1 MFFYLIIVF
10 LLVVLLLY
18 YYFYVK
24 NSVYD
29 NIEIP
34 ETNKKSL
41 IEIFEINAQ
50 SYPKYKIINN
60 TTFEDLYKKS
70 KDLSIK
76 LLLKHGPNMR
86 VKINNDMTIENY
98 YYLFIACMFANY
110 IITNKNYDLLLSDID
125 EIDNFVIDDRHD
137 TLIECSYNSND
148 IVVDNNCK
156 MSNSSILKMINKSL
170 NFIKENSECNFG
182 IGETILTNRNSKEL
196 TNNLFN
202 QIMLIFIPI
211 VTIANVIVNDD
222 IFSEIKHEPSIILF
236 DDDLT
241 NKLNKKLVNNEHSLN
256 RFIGNKMKLN
266 SFGFKKNKFIILNN
280 TNNKSKRFL
289 SKLHL
294 NICDILCHNE
304 SGIISID
311 LNSNQNIKE
320 KEEDYCYGDIISK
333 VKIID
338 NEIHV
343 KHNNKFVNTELKGYL
358 LRNKLYK
365 IS

>member
-1 MFFYLIIVF
+1 
-10 LLVVLLLY
+10 
-18 YYFYVK
+18 VK

-137 TLIECSYNSND
+137 TLIECSYNS
-148 IVVDNNCK
+148 
-156 MSNSSILKMINKSL
+156 
-170 NFIKENSECNFG
+170 
-182 IGETILTNRNSKEL
+182 
-196 TNNLFN
+196 
-202 QIMLIFIPI
+202 
-211 VTIANVIVNDD
+211 
-222 IFSEIKHEPSIILF
+222 
-236 DDDLT
+236 
-241 NKLNKKLVNNEHSLN
+241 
-256 RFIGNKMKLN
+256 
-266 SFGFKKNKFIILNN
+266 
-280 TNNKSKRFL
+280 
-289 SKLHL
+289 
-294 NICDILCHNE
+294 
-304 SGIISID
+304 
-311 LNSNQNIKE
+311 
-320 KEEDYCYGDIISK
+320 
-333 VKIID
+333 
-338 NEIHV
+338 
-343 KHNNKFVNTELKGYL
+343 
-358 LRNKLYK
+358 
-365 IS
+365 